1 MSTSR
6 LDDLSDGDTEED
18 EPNQVGLKRAA
29 NGSNEEANDEPVE
42 ELLLKKVKKQKTF
55 TEDIL
60 TGRDGL
66 IRIYEDF
73 PREGLFRGRGHE
85 LQDMKRLLNM
95 YKEWGFQMY
104 PGLAFPDLLS
114 RCETFGH
121 KARTKICLR
130 GLRDR
135 ERDKYVVS
143 PGIRNP
149 CNRLPT
155 LVISC

>member
-18 EPNQVGLKRAA
+18 EPNQIGIKRA
-29 NGSNEEANDEPVE
+29 NDSKDAADNEPVE
-42 ELLLKKVKKQKTF
+42 ELIVKTVKKQKTF

-66 IRIYEDF
+66 VRIYEDF

-85 LQDMKRLLNM
+85 LQDMKRLLNI

-135 ERDKYVVS
+135 ERDKYVVRRS
-143 PGIRNP
+143 ICRAYT
-149 CNRLPT
+149 RFLS
-155 LVISC
+155 SC